1 MFKNKTKKNTSY
13 LLFILISTFFY
24 VPLSAVTASAGF
36 TGGALG
42 EYTNNAHQPN
52 DATILTFNSL
62 GITEAIISDDT
73 DDGTFGGTQGN
84 DYDVTLTFRY
94 SNGTV
99 KSFNASVNWRD
110 TKGSTLYGIGLIPIG
125 SVDDGSGYTLTDN
138 SYSKTYILQTGSST
152 YSNAGGLI
160 GSGNAATNGLLDA
173 LNSYANNVSAS
184 NTPST
189 LTSTVTAT
197 DSTINA
203 DGISTTTITVQLKDV
218 NGNNISSGGET
229 VVISTTAGTISSVT
243 DNGDGTYTATLTSS
257 NTEETATISATFN
270 SNTINN
276 TDSVLFSAVDSTSP
290 TITGPSGS
298 AGDATSVI
306 SVNENQTSVTTF
318 TANET
323 VTWSL
328 TGGTDQT
335 KFAIDTNTGVISFQA
350 APDYENPTDSD
361 TDNDYVVEVTA
372 TDASSNT
379 SIQTLT
385 VTVLD
390 VNEGAVDSTSPTITD
405 TTSGSIDVD
414 ENQTAVTSFTANET
428 VTWSLTGTD
437 ASLFSISSS
446 GVLTFV
452 SAPDYE
458 NPGDADTNNDY
469 QLNIVATDAAANA
482 STLAYQ
488 VNVQDLDDTAPVITL
503 NGESVVVVE
512 LGTDFDDEGAVT
524 DDGSDITTSGNV
536 DTDTVGSYVITYTS
550 IDASGNVGT
559 NTRTV
564 NVVDTIAPDIIII
577 GDNPINTELGG
588 SYEDKGATAT
598 DASGD
603 VTVNSSGN
611 VDTNTIATYTITYT
625 STDPSGNTGTATR
638 TVNVVDTTAP
648 VITSSDGS
656 PLLENDQVVVSENQT
671 NVINFSAN
679 ESVTWSISGTDSQFF
694 SINNSGELT
703 FNSTPDYENPDD
715 EDANNDY
722 LISVMATDSNGNIGV
737 LSLTIYVTNIE
748 EVLIKLN
755 EIESKLQKGLEQEV
769 SKSLNNSLF
778 YNEFLLRNIDN
789 RRDCYEDDSKIK
801 LTPTNNNL
809 NLSYQDQHL
818 GCNSKTRLYSDVS
831 YSKLENDRSKK
842 SITTKN
848 ASLILERD
856 IFEKSIIGIGIK
868 KSDSDSDLNGFNN
881 SELVVSA
888 SEIILYAHKEFSE
901 DLRGGLFASMGD
913 VKYKFNFIDDDN
925 FAVRG
930 QTSTSRKTYG
940 FILTGDVVVN
950 ERIFTTDFV
959 YNYGKDDIKD
969 TLLKAS
975 YLGET
980 KNNLSLYINDI
991 SSKRFSLP
999 VTTNFIIDSAKNSDL
1014 ITFKADLSFGA
1025 LCEESFITK
1034 NELECGYQY
1043 NIDFEKFFNQNYK
1056 DTLYLNYAYETIDD
1070 WSRETIS
1077 IGMINKFGKYSN
1089 VEITPNIS
1097 FHNELSS
1104 IEFSSF
1110 NLGFYFPL
1118 NYQ

>member
-390 VNEGAVDSTSPTITD
+390 LDDTSPTITD

-999 VTTNFIIDSAKNSDL
+999 VTTNFIIDSAKNSEL

>member
-1 MFKNKTKKNTSY
+1 M
-13 LLFILISTFFY
+13 
-24 VPLSAVTASAGF
+24 
-36 TGGALG
+36 
-42 EYTNNAHQPN
+42 
-52 DATILTFNSL
+52 
-62 GITEAIISDDT
+62 
-73 DDGTFGGTQGN
+73 
-84 DYDVTLTFRY
+84 
-94 SNGTV
+94 
-99 KSFNASVNWRD
+99 
-110 TKGSTLYGIGLIPIG
+110 
-125 SVDDGSGYTLTDN
+125 
-138 SYSKTYILQTGSST
+138 
-152 YSNAGGLI
+152 
-160 GSGNAATNGLLDA
+160 
-173 LNSYANNVSAS
+173 
-184 NTPST
+184 
-189 LTSTVTAT
+189 
-197 DSTINA
+197 
-203 DGISTTTITVQLKDV
+203 ITVIGDNPATVELGTTYEDE
-218 NGNNISSGGET
+218 GATADGGET
-229 VVISTTAGTISSVT
+229 VTSVS
-243 DNGDGTYTATLTSS
+243 D
-257 NTEETATISATFN
+257 
-270 SNTINN
+270 
-276 TDSVLFSAVDSTSP
+276 VDS
-290 TITGPSGS
+290 
-298 AGDATSVI
+298 
-306 SVNENQTSVTTF
+306 N
-318 TANET
+318 
-323 VTWSL
+323 
-328 TGGTDQT
+328 
-335 KFAIDTNTGVISFQA
+335 
-350 APDYENPTDSD
+350 
-361 TDNDYVVEVTA
+361 
-372 TDASSNT
+372 
-379 SIQTLT
+379 
-385 VTVLD
+385 
-390 VNEGAVDSTSPTITD
+390 
-405 TTSGSIDVD
+405 
-414 ENQTAVTSFTANET
+414 
-428 VTWSLTGTD
+428 
-437 ASLFSISSS
+437 
-446 GVLTFV
+446 
-452 SAPDYE
+452 
-458 NPGDADTNNDY
+458 
-469 QLNIVATDAAANA
+469 
-482 STLAYQ
+482 
-488 VNVQDLDDTAPVITL
+488 
-503 NGESVVVVE
+503 
-512 LGTDFDDEGAVT
+512 
-524 DDGSDITTSGNV
+524 
-536 DTDTVGSYVITYTS
+536 TVGSYTVTYSAT
-550 IDASGNVGT
+550 DPSGNTGT
-559 NTRTV
+559 ATRTV
-564 NVVDTIAPDIIII
+564 NVVDTTAPVITVI
-577 GDNPINTELGG
+577 GDNPATVELGTT
-588 SYEDKGATAT
+588 YEDEGATADGGETVTSVSDVDSNTVGSYTVTYSAT
-598 DASGD
+598 DPSGNTGTATR
-603 VTVNSSGN
+603 TVNV
-611 VDTNTIATYTITYT
+611 VDTTAPVITVIGDNPATVELGTTYEDEGATADGGETVTSVSDVDSNTVGSYTVTY
-625 STDPSGNTGTATR
+625 SATDPSGNTGTATR

-888 SEIILYAHKEFSE
+888 SEIILYAHKEISE

>member
-1 MFKNKTKKNTSY
+1 
-13 LLFILISTFFY
+13 
-24 VPLSAVTASAGF
+24 
-36 TGGALG
+36 
-42 EYTNNAHQPN
+42 
-52 DATILTFNSL
+52 
-62 GITEAIISDDT
+62 
-73 DDGTFGGTQGN
+73 
-84 DYDVTLTFRY
+84 
-94 SNGTV
+94 
-99 KSFNASVNWRD
+99 
-110 TKGSTLYGIGLIPIG
+110 
-125 SVDDGSGYTLTDN
+125 
-138 SYSKTYILQTGSST
+138 
-152 YSNAGGLI
+152 
-160 GSGNAATNGLLDA
+160 
-173 LNSYANNVSAS
+173 
-184 NTPST
+184 
-189 LTSTVTAT
+189 
-197 DSTINA
+197 
-203 DGISTTTITVQLKDV
+203 
-218 NGNNISSGGET
+218 
-229 VVISTTAGTISSVT
+229 
-243 DNGDGTYTATLTSS
+243 
-257 NTEETATISATFN
+257 
-270 SNTINN
+270 
-276 TDSVLFSAVDSTSP
+276 
-290 TITGPSGS
+290 
-298 AGDATSVI
+298 
-306 SVNENQTSVTTF
+306 
-318 TANET
+318 
-323 VTWSL
+323 
-328 TGGTDQT
+328 
-335 KFAIDTNTGVISFQA
+335 
-350 APDYENPTDSD
+350 
-361 TDNDYVVEVTA
+361 VVEVTA

-405 TTSGSIDVD
+405 TTSGSIDVDENQTAVTSFTANETVTWSLTGTDASLFSISSSGVLTFVSAPDYENPGDADTNNDYQLNIVATDAAANASTLAYQVNVQDLDDTSPTITDTTSGSINVD

-625 STDPSGNTGTATR
+625 STDPSGNTGTATRTVNVVDTTAPVITVIGDLSIDIEQGKVYQDEGATAEDLSGDVEVVTSGAVDTNVLGSYSITYTSTDPSGNTGTATRTVNVVDTTAPVITVIGDNPATVELGTTYEDEGATADGGETVTSVSDVDSNTVGSYTVTYSATDPSGNTGTATR

-888 SEIILYAHKEFSE
+888 SEIILYAHKEISE

>member
-1 MFKNKTKKNTSY
+1 M
-13 LLFILISTFFY
+13 
-24 VPLSAVTASAGF
+24 
-36 TGGALG
+36 
-42 EYTNNAHQPN
+42 
-52 DATILTFNSL
+52 
-62 GITEAIISDDT
+62 
-73 DDGTFGGTQGN
+73 
-84 DYDVTLTFRY
+84 
-94 SNGTV
+94 
-99 KSFNASVNWRD
+99 
-110 TKGSTLYGIGLIPIG
+110 
-125 SVDDGSGYTLTDN
+125 
-138 SYSKTYILQTGSST
+138 
-152 YSNAGGLI
+152 
-160 GSGNAATNGLLDA
+160 
-173 LNSYANNVSAS
+173 
-184 NTPST
+184 
-189 LTSTVTAT
+189 
-197 DSTINA
+197 
-203 DGISTTTITVQLKDV
+203 ITVIGDNPATVELGTTYEDE
-218 NGNNISSGGET
+218 GATADGGET
-229 VVISTTAGTISSVT
+229 VTSVS
-243 DNGDGTYTATLTSS
+243 D
-257 NTEETATISATFN
+257 
-270 SNTINN
+270 
-276 TDSVLFSAVDSTSP
+276 VDS
-290 TITGPSGS
+290 
-298 AGDATSVI
+298 
-306 SVNENQTSVTTF
+306 N
-318 TANET
+318 
-323 VTWSL
+323 
-328 TGGTDQT
+328 
-335 KFAIDTNTGVISFQA
+335 
-350 APDYENPTDSD
+350 
-361 TDNDYVVEVTA
+361 
-372 TDASSNT
+372 
-379 SIQTLT
+379 
-385 VTVLD
+385 
-390 VNEGAVDSTSPTITD
+390 
-405 TTSGSIDVD
+405 
-414 ENQTAVTSFTANET
+414 
-428 VTWSLTGTD
+428 
-437 ASLFSISSS
+437 
-446 GVLTFV
+446 
-452 SAPDYE
+452 
-458 NPGDADTNNDY
+458 
-469 QLNIVATDAAANA
+469 
-482 STLAYQ
+482 
-488 VNVQDLDDTAPVITL
+488 
-503 NGESVVVVE
+503 
-512 LGTDFDDEGAVT
+512 
-524 DDGSDITTSGNV
+524 
-536 DTDTVGSYVITYTS
+536 TVGSYTVTYS
-550 IDASGNVGT
+550 A
-559 NTRTV
+559 
-564 NVVDTIAPDIIII
+564 
-577 GDNPINTELGG
+577 
-588 SYEDKGATAT
+588 
-598 DASGD
+598 
-603 VTVNSSGN
+603 
-611 VDTNTIATYTITYT
+611 
-625 STDPSGNTGTATR
+625 TDPSGNTGTATR

-888 SEIILYAHKEFSE
+888 SEIILYAHKEISE